1 MAESAFIKTTT
12 FGGYDKADVSKR
24 LEYLYSQVFE
34 LKNELRQTKLTMDEY
49 KKGTDEEKAHES
61 ILASERAKLTM
72 VQVQNES
79 LEQKVK
85 ETKEENKKLEAE
97 LAALK
102 DSSEKQKAEL
112 EEALK
117 KLAAFEAGNDPASLS
132 KVFIEAQ
139 KTAEMLVGDAKK
151 QAEELETNSK
161 TTADNMITEAN
172 NEAARIVFEAE
183 KEAAE
188 ITAKCRNSEEQLKV
202 ASTNLKAAMLEEVKG
217 ITGEISKL
225 KELFSAIEKE
235 ALGRIEESQALL
247 NKTEQTLCDGG
258 VPVFKIPE
266 VVLPELPTIPDYKK
280 INYGSSSEADLEKK
294 KKNNDDLEKLLAMAN
309 AIGSDTDPAE
319 KKEEKPAN
327 SGGAIDLEALMKQA
341 EAMNN

>member
-49 KKGTDEEKAHES
+49 KKGTDEEKTHES

-117 KLAAFEAGNDPASLS
+117 KLAAYEAGNDPASLS

-151 QAEELETNSK
+151 QAEEMSSK
-161 TTADNMITEAN
+161 FKVTAENMITEAN
-172 NEAARIVFEAE
+172 NEAARIVYEAE
-183 KEAAE
+183 SKAAE
-188 ITAKCRNSEEQLKV
+188 ITAKCRNSEDQMKV
-202 ASTNLKAAMLEEVKG
+202 ASNNLKASMLEEVKSISSE
-217 ITGEISKL
+217 ITRL
-225 KELFSAIEKE
+225 KELFCAIEKD
-235 ALGRIEESQALL
+235 ALGKIEESQALL
-247 NKTEQTLCDGG
+247 DNTERTLCDGG
-258 VPVFKIPE
+258 VPVFKLPE
-266 VVLPELPTIPDYKK
+266 AVLPKLPTIPEYKK
-280 INYGSSSEADLEKK
+280 INYNSSESDQEKK

-309 AIGSDTDPAE
+309 AIGSDPVGGE
-319 KKEEKPAN
+319 KNEEKPAN
-327 SGGAIDLEALMKQA
+327 SGGTIDLETLMRQA
-341 EAMNN
+341 EAINN